1 MERYQLGSW
10 VAVEGGVQFRVW
22 APNAEQVSVV
32 GDFNKWDGQKH
43 PMQRDDKGCWSV
55 RVPEASVG
63 HEYRYE
69 IKRGDNRF
77 TRIDPYAVDVTNSVG
92 NAVVWDL
99 SFDWGSSDFQVPAK
113 NDLVIYELHVGTFNV
128 AQDGKPAT
136 LDDCAKRLDYLQSL
150 GINAIEL
157 MPCAEFAGDYSWGY
171 NPAHLFAVERAYG
184 GPMAL
189 KRFVKAAH
197 DRGMAVILDVVYNH
211 FGPSDLSLWQFD
223 GWSENGK
230 GGIYFYND
238 WRSNTPWGE
247 TRPDYGRSE
256 VRDFILNNA
265 RFWLEE
271 FHVDGLRLDMTLYI
285 RHVRGDG
292 DPGGELPEGW
302 QLTQSINEMVHRDFP
317 GCITIAEDLQNNDW
331 LTKGVA
337 DGGAGFD
344 LQWDAN
350 FVHPVRRCVIP
361 IDDATRSL
369 DDIKLAIFSNY
380 NGDPLQR
387 VVYSESHDEVANGKA
402 RVPTEI
408 DPDSPESYYSK
419 KRSTLAAALALTVPG
434 VPMIFQGQELLE
446 DEWFRDTDPIEW
458 SRRNNFSGIHRM
470 YRDLIHLRRNMTNE
484 SKGLTGTGVHLVYES
499 YEYGVLAFHRWGSEG
514 AVGNVIVL
522 LNISHET
529 REGVAIAMPHAGRWD
544 VRFNSDWSGYSKD
557 FDDIAM
563 RSEIEID
570 GSNRIGKFSLAP
582 YSIQIA
588 VYRGEHNETETSSGN
603 QELQPAASGK

>member
-1 MERYQLGSW
+1 MERFQLGSW
-10 VAVEGGVQFRVW
+10 IAVEGGVHFRVW

-32 GDFNKWDGQKH
+32 GDFNNWDGQKH
-43 PMQRDDKGCWSV
+43 PMQRDDKGCWYG
-55 RVPEASVG
+55 RIPEAAVG

-69 IKRGDNRF
+69 IQRGDDRF
-77 TRIDPYAVDVTNSVG
+77 TRVDPYAVDVTNSVG
-92 NAVVWDL
+92 NGVISDL
-99 SFDWGSSDFQVPAK
+99 SFDWGSSEFHVPSK

-128 AQDGKPAT
+128 AEDGKPAT

-189 KRFVKAAH
+189 KRFIKAAH

-238 WRSNTPWGE
+238 WRSSTPWGE

-256 VRDFILNNA
+256 VCEFILNNA

-292 DPGGELPEGW
+292 DPGAELPEGW
-302 QLTQSINEMVHRDFP
+302 QLTQSINEMVHQDFP

-331 LTKGVA
+331 LTKNVA

-361 IDDATRSL
+361 MDDAARSL
-369 DDIKLAIFSNY
+369 DDIKLAIFSTY
-380 NGDPLQR
+380 NGDAHQR

-408 DPDSPESYYSK
+408 DPDSPESYFSK

-470 YRDLIHLRRNMTNE
+470 YRDLIHLRRNITNE
-484 SKGLTGTGVHLVYES
+484 SKGLTGSGVQLVYES
-499 YEYGVLAFHRWGSEG
+499 YEHGVLAFYRWESQGE
-514 AVGNVIVL
+514 VGDVIVL

-529 REGVAIAMPHAGRWD
+529 REGIAIAMPHTGRWN
-544 VRFNSDWSGYSKD
+544 VRFNSDWSGYSGD
-557 FDDIAM
+557 FDDIALN
-563 RSEIEID
+563 SEIQID
-570 GSNRIGKFSLAP
+570 GSNRIGHFSLAP
-582 YSIQIA
+582 YSMQIA
-588 VYRGEHNETETSSGN
+588 IYRGEGNETETVSGN
-603 QELQPAASGK
+603 QELQPAASDA